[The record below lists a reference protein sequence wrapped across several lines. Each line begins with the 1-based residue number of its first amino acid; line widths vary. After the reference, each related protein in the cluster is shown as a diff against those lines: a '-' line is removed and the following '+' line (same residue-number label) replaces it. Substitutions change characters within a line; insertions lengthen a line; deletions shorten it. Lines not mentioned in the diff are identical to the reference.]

1 MRTPLSQAHSLA
13 GMLPSSGS
21 LITPSRLLHPHFELQ
36 QGGDSGDGS
45 LLADLRRSHDHID
58 PADPEFSPLAAN
70 ALPAYLVGD
79 PAYDPMAS
87 YDAASGYGD
96 GYGASGGAYR
106 GDSSYDGAHDN
117 AAYGTPYGG
126 AAGSAYDGGTSYDA
140 GSAYG
145 DAAAYSTPTGNVSAF
160 SIEGAAPLSIGAA
173 GGSTAGG
180 AGGARKTTRRGS
192 IEEDYQSQAF
202 AQPAGSFGGPD
213 YAGLPTATP
222 PPPANGGPQYL
233 AGEIPHAA
241 ALDFT
246 GWHVT
251 KMHTTFSPA

>member
-1 MRTPLSQAHSLA
+1 MAGRPHSASA
-13 GMLPSSGS
+13 GA
-21 LITPSRLLHPHFELQ
+21 
-36 QGGDSGDGS
+36 SGDGS

-87 YDAASGYGD
+87 YNEASGYGD
-96 GYGASGGAYR
+96 GYGASGGAYG
-106 GDSSYDGAHDN
+106 GDSSYDGAHED

-145 DAAAYSTPTGNVSAF
+145 DAAVYGTPAAAQGTPAAAYSTPTGNVSAF
-160 SIEGAAPLSIGAA
+160 SIEGAAPPSVGAA
-173 GGSTAGG
+173 GGNTG
-180 AGGARKTTRRGS
+180 GGARKTTRRGS

-222 PPPANGGPQYL
+222 PPPANGGPLYL

-241 ALDFT
+241 ALGFT
-246 GWHVT
+246 GRHVT
-251 KMHTTFSPA
+251 